1 MLNQEKNNYS
11 EANNSSLCSTS
22 NGENTAQNY
31 SFNVEAVND
40 FFRLYTS
47 PKDFAKILRYYN
59 YRLMQ
64 YLLENA
70 SEITP
75 QDQHIFTLFS
85 DFAER
90 LDPYFTTTKND

>member
-1 MLNQEKNNYS
+1 MLHQEKNNS
-11 EANNSSLCSTS
+11 TKANNSSLCSTS

-31 SFNVEAVND
+31 SFNVEAIND

-90 LDPYFTTTKND
+90 LDPFYNN

>member
-1 MLNQEKNNYS
+1 MLHQEKNNS
-11 EANNSSLCSTS
+11 TKANNSSLCSTS
-22 NGENTAQNY
+22 NGENTA
-31 SFNVEAVND
+31 
-40 FFRLYTS
+40 
-47 PKDFAKILRYYN
+47 KDFAKILRYYN